1 MNPSKINVVGGIRS
15 QFAFAAFLLAAL
27 LTAGAQNSKHA
38 QVELLSRETA
48 AVPGKELILGVHIKL
63 EPGWH
68 IYWLNPGDSGQPPS
82 FSWQLPAGWN
92 VGEIRWPRPERMQ
105 SSPTLAD
112 YGYHDDVLLMV
123 PVKVPAGQTAPKTE
137 DIRVDAK
144 WLVCREVCIPEKT
157 QLALK
162 IPIAKTAG
170 SSAAAPSFVTTQR
183 QVPKPAPA
191 SWKISAQSRKDEFLL
206 TVGMGVSVRN
216 AQFFPLDEGQIDNAA
231 QQRVERT
238 IRGFRLTLKK
248 SDLLTKPVRTLRGI
262 LVIQGRGAWE
272 LNAPVLSKTAL
283 K

>member
-1 MNPSKINVVGGIRS
+1 MGRIRS

-48 AVPGKELILGVHIKL
+48 AVPGKELMLGVHFKL

-82 FSWQLPAGWN
+82 FSWQLPAGWSA
-92 VGEIRWPRPERMQ
+92 GEIRWPRPERVR

-112 YGYHDDVLLMV
+112 YGYHDDVLLLV
-123 PVKVPAGQTAPKTE
+123 PVKVAADQKPGQTAE
-137 DIRVDAK
+137 LRADAK
-144 WLVCREVCIPEKT
+144 WLICREVCIPEKA
-157 QLALK
+157 QFALK
-162 IPIAKTAG
+162 IPIAQTAG
-170 SSAAAPSFVTTQR
+170 SSAAAPSFVATQR

-191 SWKISAQSRKDEFLL
+191 SWRISAQSRKDDFLL

-231 QQRVERT
+231 QQRVQPT
-238 IRGFRLTLKK
+238 SKGFRITLKK
-248 SDLLTKPVRTLRGI
+248 SDLLTKPVRTLRGLI
-262 LVIQGRGAWE
+262 VIPGRGAWKV
-272 LNAPVLSKTAL
+272 NAPVLSQTAI